1 MDIYKT
7 RLETTRKNKRK
18 ENNHTCLILDHYF
31 SMISELNDTRLF
43 NPNVMLCV
51 RNIKQHIQIKQ
62 QGPRKLLTMFF
73 ACSLSHICA
82 LAHICKSLNKCL
94 T

>member
-1 MDIYKT
+1 MAIGLQTDLMDLATTYLCHLSTDLTKSCKSPRLKKASFMDIHKT

-18 ENNHTCLILDHYF
+18 ENNHTCLILAHYL

-51 RNIKQHIQIKQ
+51 RNTK
-62 QGPRKLLTMFF
+62 
-73 ACSLSHICA
+73 
-82 LAHICKSLNKCL
+82 
-94 T
+94 